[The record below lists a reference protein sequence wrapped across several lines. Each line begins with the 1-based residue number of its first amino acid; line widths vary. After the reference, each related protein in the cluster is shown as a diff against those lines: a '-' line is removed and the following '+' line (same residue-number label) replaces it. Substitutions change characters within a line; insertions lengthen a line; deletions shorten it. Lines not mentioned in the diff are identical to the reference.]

1 MSETIKI
8 IIADDHAIVR
18 QGLRA
23 TLERE
28 ADFVILEE
36 AENGRAALGL
46 IENLQPQIAILDVDM
61 PEMNGFD
68 VLRAVREKNLPTEI
82 VFLTVHR
89 EGDLLDE
96 ALKLGARGFVL
107 KDSAITDITAS
118 VRAVLKGEFFTSPA
132 MTSYLVNR
140 SLRPRSGNNLDKLTL
155 TERRVLKLLA
165 EYKTN
170 KEIASEMFV
179 SPRTVE
185 THRANIALKLDL
197 HGSHALMKFALSVAD
212 EL

>member
-1 MSETIKI
+1 VSEKI
-8 IIADDHAIVR
+8 HILIADDHAIVR

-28 ADFVILEE
+28 SDFTIIAE
-36 AENGRAALGL
+36 AENGADALRL
-46 IENLQPQIAILDVDM
+46 IENLKPAIAVLDVDM

-68 VLRAVREKNLPTEI
+68 VLRRINEKNLSTAI

-96 ALKLGARGFVL
+96 ALKLGAKGFVL
-107 KDSAITDITAS
+107 KDSAIADIAAS

-140 SLRPRSGNNLDKLTL
+140 SLRPKSGDNLEKLTP

-170 KEIASEMFV
+170 KEIAAEMFV

-185 THRANIALKLDL
+185 THRANIALKLNL
-197 HGSHALMKFALSVAD
+197 RGSHALMKFALSVKD